1 MTPSTDDHVDDTA
14 PQDPGYGVERATE
27 RVLQLAGTW
36 LAWDGRARLA
46 DGGGRIYTPHKAI
59 RRYTDHLI
67 DHLAQIEAILAGQP
81 PRENRWLESR
91 VTTDADWAR
100 FTEADLTE
108 ATERLT
114 RLATTFRIRLLTAG
128 PTTWDTVTDGDQWT
142 LRTIADHVADPWYA
156 EQVGDT
162 SA

>member
-1 MTPSTDDHVDDTA
+1 MR
-14 PQDPGYGVERATE
+14 QN
-27 RVLQLAGTW
+27 AGT
-36 LAWDGRARLA
+36 L
-46 DGGGRIYTPHKAI
+46 K
-59 RRYTDHLI
+59 
-67 DHLAQIEAILAGQP
+67 IEAILAGQP

-114 RLATTFRIRLLTAG
+114 RLATTFRLRLLAAG
-128 PTTWDTVTDGDQWT
+128 PATWDTVTEGNQWT
-142 LRTIADHVADPWYA
+142 LRHIADHVADPWYA

-162 SA
+162 SAQRAGAAPPPAPST